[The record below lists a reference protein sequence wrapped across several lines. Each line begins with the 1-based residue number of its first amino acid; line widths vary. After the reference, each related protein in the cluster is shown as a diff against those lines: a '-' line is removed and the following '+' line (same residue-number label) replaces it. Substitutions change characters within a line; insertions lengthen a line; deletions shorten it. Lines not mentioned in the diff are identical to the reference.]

1 MGNQPLKPLSELP
14 VEPFKE
20 SMKIAVYVVATPG
33 IYEYTKYTIPIIKEW
48 CRIHNYDFF
57 LVEKNLIPSLPI
69 NFTKIQVGLEL
80 LTERNY
86 EYVIHIDA
94 DAPIIKMDYPIEF
107 IIQRYMKS
115 QTVALFSEDCFNIK
129 DCSQPGKQNSGV
141 FIVKNSKNGISFLKY
156 WLESALTGSC
166 KKYVNTFPNCQLV
179 LWNCVMPKYKNIVK
193 TLPYNVLN
201 GRDGLLVNHLMQS
214 SGVERNRIAKGL
226 HSKIL
231 TNKHTG
237 VWN

>member
-14 VEPFKE
+14 IEPFKE

-33 IYEYTKYTIPIIKEW
+33 IYEYTKYTIPTIQEWCKIHGYDFYLIDKYLIKE
-48 CRIHNYDFF
+48 
-57 LVEKNLIPSLPI
+57 LPI
-69 NFTKIQVGLEL
+69 NFTKIQAGLDL
-80 LTERNY
+80 FSKNY
-86 EYVIHIDA
+86 EFVMHIDA
-94 DAPIIKMDYPIEF
+94 DAPIVNLDYPVEY

-115 QTVALFSEDCFNIK
+115 PTVALFSEDCFNK
-129 DCSQPGKQNSGV
+129 HDCSQPGKQNSGI

-156 WLESALTGSC
+156 WLDSALTGPC

-179 LWNCVMPKYKNIVK
+179 LWNCVMPKYKNVVK

-214 SGVERNRIAKGL
+214 SGTQRNKIAKEL

-231 TNKHTG
+231 TNKRTG
-237 VWN
+237 IWN